1 MNKHFKLILAGA
13 AIVAGLAGAVSC
25 QDLKGELENLSSKVT
40 NLEGKITALESAIN
54 AGELVKDVRSV
65 ADGIEVVTGKATY
78 KITNGKDGAAGPA
91 GAAGAAGD
99 AWTIGDDG
107 YWYKNGTKTDY
118 KAIGTDGKDGKDGK
132 DGGSGAAADVIYYV
146 PNGNGTFDKY
156 VNGQRVDY
164 TPVISY
170 LSDAGVTAV
179 KTATQ
184 LILNFKDADG
194 NPVSYTMN
202 LLGELKSLVTVPQ
215 AYYEGAEAVIYRH
228 MRYQPLDWAAGFG
241 KDHHTANVSDEY
253 QVGRVTPAGPVIVD
267 IYPLM
272 KVQYYVNPEN
282 ADISNITLSR
292 VLNANTPYYQ
302 TRTAASAGFD
312 VQIDHFDVGTIN
324 GRRTL
329 DVWYRVQGDAAL
341 VDAASAPGAPAVSNI
356 SVLALEVTTEGNK
369 VTSDYAAIYKQ
380 ELNDLRIVDPK
391 AVTKAKFRQGAAAG
405 QHVFRP
411 DPLSVAGTLLNDEHY
426 RRTIYGMNFFPGA
439 ALQDPDA
446 WIVKNT
452 DPGNLIVPVP
462 TAAQR
467 DDMRKPNYRDADRE
481 RVHFSSDTV
490 VVYSNRNFD
499 LMSIIAAH
507 NWAGANFPYVL
518 PAAAGTGACT
528 LEELTNEALADLG
541 LQWKLET
548 VMNYAAGDP
557 LTYQENFVW
566 LNESGKHVAT
576 VDPAV
581 GGSVKFLTHAFTV
594 GDDTPSVASIGR
606 HPVIRVSLIDPN
618 HKDAAGNP
626 NVVEAAY
633 VKVLIVPED
642 VAPVTSGIPY
652 DFHVLGSEGTL
663 VGGVFTQAVPPT
675 AYPNP
680 IGFNCTNGFNGT
692 TTVQWTNETIYH
704 TYGDKITF
712 HTNYA
717 FNAMNPG
724 DPGYVAYNYAAN
736 TGELGTVT
744 EIIIPNPAT
753 GATHVIN
760 WVLTPDEVWGVAS
773 RITEPREV
781 KRHCTYTYAGSVITI
796 ELKVK
801 IAPFSSTFNLDWN
814 DNPAQSDYIA
824 QYWIAHNHDAAM
836 AQWDATAY
844 HVATPELGSTD
855 ESKCTFV
862 NDINAS
868 FITNDGTVAG
878 YPAGTLKVVRDGVA
892 LSNIQYFFH
901 GAKNKVNNHTFVKP
915 GDELNKMTNISIRVS
930 ADGLTL
936 YAYRGALTAAQQAT
950 NTYEQLVAAGVPA
963 ANIFP
968 VAIITNAAAAPY
980 NICTYQQND
989 LAKDLLNTD
998 GFYAYIGATGD
1009 ICVAPATIHQAN
1021 ITFHGQPYFKAD
1033 FLRPVSIETTTPA
1046 HFIDAVDFGANGS
1059 YIRYEDIVRPYDWRL
1074 TWNGYDSHFNPSHVN
1089 YWNFYGILG
1098 ATPAP
1103 SNFIIH
1109 ADLAGATC
1117 TLGGSGSPIP
1127 ATIVL
1132 QANEINNTAAYALPS
1147 WTAPIVLTTAND
1159 TDWYTDLAGVNTTV
1173 YSYNR
1178 TTNTA
1183 LQYVLTA
1190 ADIAANKQSNYGWL
1204 TYNNNGTAV
1213 GAFKITVPMVVFYKW
1228 GKLTTKVTI
1237 DVDTTI

>member
-40 NLEGKITALESAIN
+40 NLEGKVSALESAIN

-78 KITNGKDGAAGPA
+78 KITNGKDGAAGAA
-91 GAAGAAGD
+91 GAAGAPGD

-118 KAIGTDGKDGKDGK
+118 KAIGKDGKDGK
-132 DGGSGAAADVIYYV
+132 DGTGTSGDSVYYV
-146 PNGNGTFDKY
+146 PNGNGFFDLYK
-156 VNGQRVDY
+156 NGSKVE
-164 TPVISY
+164 TTTISY
-170 LSDAGVTAV
+170 LADAGVSAV

-312 VQIDHFDVGTIN
+312 VQIDHFDVGQLN

-341 VDAASAPGAPAVSNI
+341 VDAVSAPGAPAVSNI

-369 VTSDYAAIYKQ
+369 VTSDFAAIYKQ

-391 AVTKAKFRQGAAAG
+391 AVTKAKFRQGAATG

-490 VVYSNRNFD
+490 VVYSNRDFD

-633 VKVLIVPED
+633 VKVLIVPEN

-652 DFHVLGSEGTL
+652 DFHVLGSEGVL

-680 IGFNCTNGFNGT
+680 IGFNCANGFNGT

-712 HTNYA
+712 HTNYV
-717 FNAMNPG
+717 FNPMNPG
-724 DPGYVAYNYAAN
+724 NPGYVAYNYAAN

-892 LSNIQYFFH
+892 LSNIKYFFH
-901 GAKNKVNNHTFVKP
+901 ATKNKVDDHTFVKP
-915 GDELNKMTNISIRVS
+915 GDELNKVDHIYIRVAA
-930 ADGLTL
+930 ADEGANAGLIL
-936 YAYRGALTAAQQAT
+936 YAHKGVMSAAQAALT
-950 NTYEQLVAAGVPA
+950 PA
-963 ANIFP
+963 AANAATPGFYQP
-968 VAIITNAAAAPY
+968 VAIIANNAAAPY

-989 LAKDLLNTD
+989 LAKELLNTD
-998 GFYAYIGATGD
+998 GFYAYIGATGE
-1009 ICVAPATIHQAN
+1009 ICVAPATVHQAN

-1147 WTAPIVLTTAND
+1147 WTAPIALTTAND